1 MMYVSKLPA
10 EQAVGVKFE
19 FIGWTTPK
27 EVT

>member
-1 MMYVSKLPA
+1 MMNVRKLPA

-19 FIGWTTPK
+19 FIGWITPK